1 MINSYNSTNVTT
13 KYNTA
18 SSTLSN
24 TNSNFLNTII
34 IDTPEYKINL
44 SDIYYYPNLT
54 YIVNTQ
60 SNIYLPNIIDNP
72 YYNFITFKIINN
84 ISDSISIFSSS
95 NCLIYSTFFNSVSGD
110 TSMSIGG
117 RRISILTSTTN
128 NNKNSWD
135 VLIN

>member
-1 MINSYNSTNVTT
+1 MINSYNSTNVTN
-13 KYNTA
+13 KYNTP

-34 IDTPEYKINL
+34 IDTPEYSISL
-44 SDIYYYPNLT
+44 SDIYYYPNLA

-60 SNIYLPNIIDNP
+60 CNIYLPNIIDNP

-117 RRISILTSTTN
+117 HRISILTSTVN
-128 NNKNSWD
+128 NNNCSWEI
-135 VLIN
+135 LIN